1 MIAAL
6 PLFAV
11 SSHKLVA
18 LDDTGLESFFHS
30 WRGASGRRY
39 ICSVYDIDEA
49 PQFDLARAVVAAVRR
64 NAAGTE
70 ITFTFQPA
78 ADGSDWRDWAAKA
91 RRAGASEFHVH
102 LLAGEKAQRDFIARD
117 LTPALRRA
125 A

>member
-78 ADGSDWRDWAAKA
+78 ADGSDWRYWAEKA
-91 RRAGASEFHVH
+91 RFEGTMATIRGA
-102 LLAGEKAQRDFIARD
+102 
-117 LTPALRRA
+117 RRLQHIPKKLETFWTRICA
-125 A
+125 